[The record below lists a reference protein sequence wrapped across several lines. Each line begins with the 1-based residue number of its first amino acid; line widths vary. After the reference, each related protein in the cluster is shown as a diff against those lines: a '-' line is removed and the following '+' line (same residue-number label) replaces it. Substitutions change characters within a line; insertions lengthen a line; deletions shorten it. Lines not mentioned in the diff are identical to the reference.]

1 MSDKYINPS
10 GLAHYDEKIKEVIDG
25 KDKELSF
32 DEYNAL
38 SDDDKNN
45 GTTYYVPDATLG
57 SNDVI
62 FSVDDETLSATY
74 DNKTI
79 ELVDGSKIQNN
90 LTTTEEGYALDA
102 RQGNVLDTRISALE
116 TPTFTQASSRTNIAS
131 GNTMPTILGKIMK
144 YFTDLKSHAFN
155 SLANN
160 LTTTTTGYALDATQG
175 KALNDKFGKVL
186 WTNTNPVAF
195 DTMTITLSSS
205 DYDVLDIYC
214 LWNTTS
220 NNMYVTSCLKG
231 YCSSI
236 KGYSI
241 VGTGTDN
248 PVAAVLIRETAMN
261 SNTSF
266 TVNSILATNSNY
278 NNNYLIPYKV
288 VGRKLS

>member
-57 SNDVI
+57 SDDVI

-102 RQGNVLDTRISALE
+102 TQGKALNTRVTALE
-116 TPTFTQASSRTNIAS
+116 TPTFTQATSRTNIAS
-131 GNTMPTILGKIMK
+131 GETLPTTLGKIK
-144 YFTDLKSHAFN
+144 KFFTDLKTHAFN
-155 SLANN
+155 DLANN
-160 LTTTTTGYALDATQG
+160 LTTTEEGYALDARQG
-175 KALNDKFGKVL
+175 KALNDKIGTKVGK
-186 WTNTNPVAF
+186 TSHG
-195 DTMTITLSSS
+195 TINYVT
-205 DYDVLDIYC
+205 DVLVNASRTVTISLPEATGGKCHLVIINMGCSHDISRAAMF
-214 LWNTTS
+214 LLS
-220 NNMYVTSCLKG
+220 NIKATAYTCSTILPHS
-231 YCSSI
+231 YCS
-236 KGYSI
+236 
-241 VGTGTDN
+241 V
-248 PVAAVLIRETAMN
+248 
-261 SNTSF
+261 SNVT
-266 TVNSILATNSNY
+266 TNSMNVTFTLPSTDALWSAY
-278 NNNYLIPYKV
+278 ATILELV
-288 VGRKLS
+288 

>member
-10 GLAHYDEKIKEVIDG
+10 GLAHYDEKIKEVING

-57 SNDVI
+57 SDDVI
-62 FSVDDETLSATY
+62 FSVDDETLIATY

-79 ELVDGSKIQNN
+79 ELVDASRIQNN
-90 LTTTEEGYALDA
+90 LTITEEGCALDA
-102 RQGNVLDTRISALE
+102 RQGNVLDTRVTALE
-116 TPTFTQASSRTNIAS
+116 TPTFTQATSRTNIAS

-160 LTTTTTGYALDATQG
+160 LITTTTGYALDATQG
-175 KALNDKFGKVL
+175 KALNDKLGKVL

-195 DTMTITLSSS
+195 DTKTITLSSS
-205 DYDVLDIYC
+205 DYDVLDIYW

-231 YCSSI
+231 YCTTI

-241 VGTGTDN
+241 VVSGTGDS
-248 PVAAVLIRETAMN
+248 VASVLLREITKN
-261 SNTSF
+261 SNTSL
-266 TVNSILATNSNY
+266 TINPIAVTNSVY
-278 NNNYLIPYKV
+278 NSNYLIPIKII
-288 VGRKLS
+288 GRKLS